1 MKSTNRSIATIA
13 FLGAA
18 VLATGCD
25 TSEAKPSAG
34 PPTGTQKQLQKASK
48 ETQEA
53 VQATK
58 DYAYA
63 VRAEFVKD
71 MQNELAAI
79 NRTLQQLSDK
89 VERSNNAAKADAK
102 AKLQA
107 LRDKAAQLQ
116 GELEKARN
124 AQEAAWGEVKAG
136 FKKSHDDLK
145 ESMAQARVWLSEKIA
160 P

>member
-1 MKSTNRSIATIA
+1 MRSANRSVVYIAL
-13 FLGAA
+13 LGAA
-18 VLATGCD
+18 VLAAGCE
-25 TSEAKPSAG
+25 TSEAK
-34 PPTGTQKQLQKASK
+34 PPTGTQKQLLKASK
-48 ETQEA
+48 ETKEA

-71 MQNELAAI
+71 MQDELATI
-79 NRTLQQLSDK
+79 NGTLEQLSAK

-102 AKLQA
+102 AKLLA
-107 LRDKAAQLQ
+107 LRDKVARLN
-116 GELEKARN
+116 GELEKARS

-136 FKKSHDDLK
+136 FKKSHEDLK
-145 ESMAQARVWLSEKIA
+145 ESVAQARVWLSDKIA